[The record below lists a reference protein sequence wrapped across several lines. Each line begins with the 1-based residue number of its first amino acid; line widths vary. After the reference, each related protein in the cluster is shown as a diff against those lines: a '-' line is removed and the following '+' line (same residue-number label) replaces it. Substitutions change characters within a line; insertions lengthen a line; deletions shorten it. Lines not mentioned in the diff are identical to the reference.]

1 LRLHYLNILFI
12 FLSFTISRKIKSL
25 YNIMEGGK
33 RKLNAYMKFVKAKR
47 ADVVKKFPKAPVTE
61 IAKKLGAMW
70 RAMSDAE
77 KAKFK

>member
-1 LRLHYLNILFI
+1 
-12 FLSFTISRKIKSL
+12 
-25 YNIMEGGK
+25 MEGGK